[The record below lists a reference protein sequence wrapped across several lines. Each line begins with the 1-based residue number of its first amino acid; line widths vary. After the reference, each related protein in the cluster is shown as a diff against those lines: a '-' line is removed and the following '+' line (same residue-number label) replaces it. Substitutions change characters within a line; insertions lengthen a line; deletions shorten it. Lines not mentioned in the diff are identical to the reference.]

1 MSQTNPNQDNTRSR
15 EAAMQELVTSA
26 VGTALRPVASRLDGL
41 RQQLDPITAHITNN
55 TVTPAILQSHLNP
68 MNQSLQALQGQV
80 EQIERRFDPLNDR
93 LDTVQNQI
101 IHGMDQ
107 RFNVLEQAIQATD
120 GEVHTISN
128 AQVAANEL
136 AAETL
141 VSSYQIYNSGCGSGL
156 TRPFRVIPFIR
167 AGGVTELPDALGLPL
182 LRNVPAINSLS
193 DHDLDRY
200 LDEYN
205 IGHVGLSRGAQL
217 RELRVYIG
225 CTPEDHA
232 PRSHMPSFVF
242 MLLLGLSFL
251 YWFPDYS

>member
-141 VSSYQIYNSGCGSGL
+141 VSSYQVRCTFLVLNPSPCHLSMLSNSFDL
-156 TRPFRVIPFIR
+156 RYHL
-167 AGGVTELPDALGLPL
+167 GVA
-182 LRNVPAINSLS
+182 
-193 DHDLDRY
+193 HK
-200 LDEYN
+200 
-205 IGHVGLSRGAQL
+205 
-217 RELRVYIG
+217 
-225 CTPEDHA
+225 
-232 PRSHMPSFVF
+232 
-242 MLLLGLSFL
+242 
-251 YWFPDYS
+251 